1 MKPVYHISPDHG
13 FLNDPNGLAQFR
25 GEFHV
30 FYQWLPE
37 VTPQGKKQWRHCV
50 SKDLLHWTDQGS
62 TLEPV
67 QWYEKDG
74 CYSGSGLAAG
84 GQYYLFYT
92 GNVRD
97 AEGGRE
103 SYQCAAVSRDG
114 RRFVKLGPVV
124 LKPAAY
130 TPHFR
135 DPKVWRK
142 GDHWWMLVGAQT
154 QELKGNAA
162 LFRSD
167 DLLHWDWMGSVLGP
181 GLEMGYMCECPD
193 LVEVDGQE
201 FLLVSRQSEQGT
213 VPLVLP
219 GRMDYSRGRFET
231 KGPAALLDEGLDF
244 YAPQT
249 FVDESGRCL
258 LFGWLGS
265 GEKDYQLSQP
275 PVREGWLH
283 SLTIPRELF
292 VRGGALCQ
300 RPAEE
305 LKQLRRQE
313 QRTEC
318 AGAAVID
325 RGTASLELSAEGLG
339 SQAVTFDFGSV
350 LKLCYRPESRTMQV
364 MRKKWNGE
372 GYDEKHLS
380 LARLDALRIYLDQS
394 TAELFVNHG
403 ETTFTCK
410 AYFGADTRIHIVSQ
424 ENIRVSTWILEVS

>member
-84 GQYYLFYT
+84 GQYDLFYT

-114 RRFVKLGPVV
+114 RRFVKLGPVI

-154 QELKGNAA
+154 RELKGNAA

-201 FLLVSRQSEQGT
+201 FLLVSRQSERGT

-231 KGPAALLDEGLDF
+231 EGPAALLDEGLDF

-313 QRTEC
+313 
-318 AGAAVID
+318 
-325 RGTASLELSAEGLG
+325 
-339 SQAVTFDFGSV
+339 
-350 LKLCYRPESRTMQV
+350 
-364 MRKKWNGE
+364 
-372 GYDEKHLS
+372 
-380 LARLDALRIYLDQS
+380 
-394 TAELFVNHG
+394 
-403 ETTFTCK
+403 
-410 AYFGADTRIHIVSQ
+410 
-424 ENIRVSTWILEVS
+424 